1 MPCRIEN
8 DSRTREKNQKSIVSS
23 FSKEKKFKLCLT
35 IIVQYLSLKREAWS
49 LIAFFGPPI
58 HDREGSKNGG
68 PAINYF
74 HRNEFAFSSVFVAI
88 IPPTKCQIWKKY
100 NWIFLKLNQFLGIA
114 LRRKIC
120 CFVLILIY
128 GCLGWSANERQR
140 RHRYLRDNPEIY
152 TFTDQG
158 HPTTECFQIRQ
169 KGLRWFSLCFGSL
182 FG

>member
-68 PAINYF
+68 PAGYKL
-74 HRNEFAFSSVFVAI
+74 FSSKWICIFFSLRRDNSSYEV
-88 IPPTKCQIWKKY
+88 PNLKKY

-114 LRRKIC
+114 LTRKIC
-120 CFVLILIY
+120 RFVLIY

-140 RHRYLRDNPEIY
+140 RHRYLRDNPGIY
-152 TFTDQG
+152 LFTD
-158 HPTTECFQIRQ
+158 
-169 KGLRWFSLCFGSL
+169 
-182 FG
+182 